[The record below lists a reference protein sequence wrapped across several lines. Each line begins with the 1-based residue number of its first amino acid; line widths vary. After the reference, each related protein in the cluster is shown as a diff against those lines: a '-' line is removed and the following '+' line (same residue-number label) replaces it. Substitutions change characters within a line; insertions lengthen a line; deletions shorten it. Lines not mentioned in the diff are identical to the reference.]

1 MAFLLKEVIYIKKE
15 YRVKKSSQI
24 EKIVKNRQSK
34 GNKDFVVYIKKNHD
48 NSHFRFA
55 VSVSKKFGNAVYRN
69 KIKRQ
74 VREVISKFDI
84 SPKYDVFIVIKV
96 SANTLS
102 FEAIKESITKL
113 VIKHNIIEV
122 KK

>member
-1 MAFLLKEVIYIKKE
+1 MKKE

-34 GNKDFVVYIKKNHD
+34 GNRDFVVYIKKNHE

-55 VSVSKKFGNAVYRN
+55 VSVSKRFGNAVHRN

-74 VREVISKFDI
+74 VREIISKIDI
-84 SPKYDVFIVIKV
+84 SPQYDVFIVIKV
-96 SANTLS
+96 SAKDLT
-102 FEAIKESITKL
+102 FITMKDSITKL
-113 VIKHNIIEV
+113 VNKHKIIEV
-122 KK
+122 EK